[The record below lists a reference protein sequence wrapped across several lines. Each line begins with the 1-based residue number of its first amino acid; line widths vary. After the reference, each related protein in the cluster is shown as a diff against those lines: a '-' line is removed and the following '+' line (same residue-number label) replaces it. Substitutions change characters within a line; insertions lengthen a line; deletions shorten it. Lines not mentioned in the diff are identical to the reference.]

1 MSLYKRRYSLAPA
14 TNNIS
19 EKSVL
24 SGYLKYTEQQKP
36 CKDSCFYLFQ
46 KEFGT
51 NEYILSPDGNY
62 VLFNYE
68 SQKVG
73 R

>member
-24 SGYLKYTEQQKP
+24 SGYLKYTEQQKNLQRL
-36 CKDSCFYLFQ
+36 LF
-46 KEFGT
+46 
-51 NEYILSPDGNY
+51 LSISERVWY
-62 VLFNYE
+62 
-68 SQKVG
+68 
-73 R
+73 